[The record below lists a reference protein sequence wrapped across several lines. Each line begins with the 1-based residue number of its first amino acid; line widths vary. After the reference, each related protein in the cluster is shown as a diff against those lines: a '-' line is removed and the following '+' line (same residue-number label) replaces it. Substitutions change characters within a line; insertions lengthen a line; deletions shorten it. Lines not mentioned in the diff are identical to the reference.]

1 MRIIAILAVALVMS
15 AAPAAAQ
22 TAPDSAR
29 EAQLALAGRYLE
41 LTQGG
46 DLLKQMRGQI
56 EDSYGESDLP
66 AEQQAWL
73 VEHLGALFTDVLQAT
88 ITEMRDDV
96 ADRFTAP
103 ELEAAVGFYESP
115 LGRSL
120 VRKQVDLNGDIQ
132 RVMIPMLLPRI
143 TELGEKFCV
152 RFDCAAGP
160 GAMNKQGR

>member
-1 MRIIAILAVALVMS
+1 MIAVLAIAIVMS
-15 AAPAAAQ
+15 AAPVAAQ
-22 TAPDSAR
+22 TAPDSTR
-29 EAQLALAGRYLE
+29 ETQLALAGRYLE

-56 EDSYGESDLP
+56 EDNYGETDLP
-66 AEQQAWL
+66 AEQRAWL

-96 ADRFTAP
+96 ADRFTAS
-103 ELEAAVGFYESP
+103 ELEAAVVFYESP

-120 VRKQVDLNGDIQ
+120 VRKQVDLNGDFQ
-132 RVMIPMLLPRI
+132 RAMIPLLMPRI
-143 TELGEKFCV
+143 TELGEKFCL

-160 GAMNKQGR
+160 GAMAKQGR